1 MCAECLIRKE
11 VIMSG
16 TTKQF
21 LDANGLKR
29 LWVRIKQTFAPI
41 SIFTPTTITF
51 AKKNLDGGTITVTKL
66 QAANNGSY
74 PRLLMLDG
82 DGEELTPE
90 KIVRTGEQDT
100 IVITLTQKQIEIL
113 EEGKKIRVI
122 LIQ

>member
-1 MCAECLIRKE
+1 
-11 VIMSG
+11 MSG

-51 AKKNLDGGTITVTKL
+51 AQKNLDGGTITVTKL

-90 KIVRTGEQDT
+90 KVVRTGEQDA